1 MCTCCMG
8 GGSVSIR
15 GRTVKVASA
24 KPPPGPVLGLSAT
37 TTLYSATGLSGSAH
51 HITMVSSW
59 QPLTIDNG

>member
-1 MCTCCMG
+1 MCACYMG
-8 GGSVSIR
+8 GFVSMR

-59 QPLTIDNG
+59 QPLIFGNG